1 MTTNAPTD
9 PSTTP
14 AVPLFT
20 GRGEIAGRSWWR
32 SDDDEVA
39 WSPPAADRVLA
50 RGHPAGYEA
59 STEVVEAVN
68 TALILGRPLLV
79 TGRPGTGKTELAERI
94 AYELGL
100 GAVQRFESQSLS
112 EANELFYRFDYIQQM
127 VVAKL
132 VELQRAQPHE
142 ADPVRF
148 ISFGA
153 LGRAILHSAPDRY
166 ADLLGLGAAAAV
178 PPPRRSVVLIDE
190 IDKTSR
196 DFPNDLLNGIDRMR
210 FEIRELGN
218 RAVQGA
224 GRDSPLHPV
233 VVITSNSERDLPA
246 PFLRRCVFVQIPD
259 PDERQLALIVAKRV
273 FEGKP
278 PPPPLADN
286 GLPLLY
292 AQLLDAFVA
301 LRDQG
306 SLRYQIGTSELLE
319 LSLAARRQHLG
330 LPGGAQGAAAMLG
343 LQSAIGAMAKH
354 QDDREPI
361 LGALQQHLAPGAGA

>member
-1 MTTNAPTD
+1 MSTAAAPEPT
-9 PSTTP
+9 TTP
-14 AVPLFT
+14 PAPQFS
-20 GRGEIAGRSWWR
+20 GHGEIPGRSWWR
-32 SDDDEVA
+32 GDDDEVP
-39 WSPPAADRVLA
+39 WSSPAPQRVLS
-50 RGHPAGYEA
+50 RGHPASYEA
-59 STEVVEAVN
+59 STELVEAVN

-79 TGRPGTGKTELAERI
+79 TGRPGTGKTELAERV

-127 VVAKL
+127 VMAKL
-132 VELQRAQPHE
+132 VELQRAQPHQ
-142 ADPVRF
+142 ADPERF
-148 ISFGA
+148 ITFGA
-153 LGRAILHSAPDRY
+153 LGRAILHSAPERY
-166 ADLLGLGAAAAV
+166 ADLLGRPADGAA

-210 FEIRELGN
+210 FEIRELAN

-259 PDERQLALIVAKRV
+259 PDARQLALIVAKRV
-273 FEGKP
+273 FDGKP
-278 PPPPLADN
+278 PPAPLADN
-286 GLPLLY
+286 GLPPLY
-292 AQLLDAFVA
+292 SQLLDAFLE

-306 SLRYQIGTSELLE
+306 RLRYQIGTGELLE

-330 LPGGAQGAAAMLG
+330 LPGGAQGSAAVLG
-343 LQSAIGAMAKH
+343 LQAAIGAMAKH
-354 QDDREPI
+354 ADDREPI
-361 LGALQQHLAPGAGA
+361 LAALQQHLAPGAAG